1 MDRIIFHIDVNSAY
15 LSWTSVEHLKNG
27 DGIDLRDIPAI
38 IGGDQKSRHGVV
50 LAKSGPAKVFHVRT
64 GEPVVDALRK
74 CPNLVIEPPD
84 HHLYH
89 EYSRRLMELLSEYS
103 PDLEQVSVDECYMDF
118 SGMTRHYA
126 SPVAAA
132 TSIKDRICSELGFT
146 VNIGISINKLLAKM
160 ASDFEKPNRVHT
172 LFPQEIPAKMWPL
185 PVEELFMVGR
195 SSAQLLH
202 KLEILTIGDL
212 ARTDPALLTAHL
224 KSHGRLIWEYANG
237 IDDTPVI
244 GTPTEAKGIGNS
256 TTLPQDVTTLPEA
269 QIILRSLSESV
280 SERLRN
286 AGQLAGMVSVEIKY
300 SDFTVFSHQAQLRVP
315 SNTNASIY
323 ECAGRL
329 FGELWNH
336 GPIRLLGIRT
346 SKLVPA
352 DTPIQISLF
361 DLEKPVSEKQKKLD
375 AALDQIR
382 RKYGN
387 TAVVRGSLMERGE
400 DDGEM

>member
-27 DGIDLRDIPAI
+27 DGIDLRNIPTI

-50 LAKSGPAKVFHVRT
+50 LAKSGPAKAFRVRT
-64 GEPVVDALRK
+64 GEPIVDALRK

-118 SGMTRHYA
+118 SGMTHHYA
-126 SPVAAA
+126 SPLAAA
-132 TSIKDRICSELGFT
+132 AHIKDRIHSDFGFT
-146 VNIGISINKLLAKM
+146 VNIGISCNKLLAKM

-172 LFPQEIPAKMWPL
+172 LFPQEIPTKMWPL
-185 PVEELFMVGR
+185 PVDELFMVGR
-195 SSAQLLH
+195 SSARLLH

-224 KSHGRLIWEYANG
+224 KSHGQLIWEYANG

-244 GTPTEAKGIGNS
+244 GSPVEAKGIGNS

-269 QIILRSLSESV
+269 QIILRGLAESV
-280 SERLRN
+280 SKRLRT

-300 SDFTVFSHQAQLRVP
+300 SDFTVFSHQAQLPVP

-329 FGELWNH
+329 FRELWNH

-346 SKLVPA
+346 SKLVPV

-382 RKYGN
+382 QKYGN
-387 TAVVRGSLMERGE
+387 EAVVRGSLMERE
-400 DDGEM
+400 SDREM